1 MRHWK
6 RLFYYLIINVLVSAC
21 TVLAVLTIWE
31 RTHPEMPILSQV
43 NPFAQ
48 ITPMSPRALFPAYDT
63 DEGPI
68 EPTPESVDAT
78 ELPGAPQATETP
90 QAELEYIV
98 QTGDT
103 LGAIAVKFN
112 ITVAEII
119 AVNEIANPDALEV
132 GQVLIILRPF
142 VVVSTQTALPV
153 EEIDAETEVA
163 TATLSSPPANTPPP
177 LTGET
182 RVIID
187 SVIGAGDLAT
197 ERIYLDRIGS
207 GEISLAGW
215 QLVVESGEI
224 FIFPQFTLFESGAV
238 YIYTKSGPATAVT
251 LYWELDHAV
260 WESGKMVVLL
270 DNQGEEHASYQI
282 P

>member
-68 EPTPESVDAT
+68 EPTPESVDAS
-78 ELPGAPQATETP
+78 ELPAALQATETP
-90 QAELEYIV
+90 QAELEYTV

-112 ITVAEII
+112 ITVAEIT

-153 EEIDAETEVA
+153 EEIDVETEVA

-177 LTGET
+177 PTGEA

-187 SVIGAGDLAT
+187 SVIGAGDFAT
-197 ERIYLDRIGS
+197 ERIYLDRIGP

-215 QLVVESGEI
+215 QLVDEIGEI
-224 FIFPQFTLFESGAV
+224 FIFPQFTLFEKGGV
-238 YIYTKSGPATAVT
+238 YIYTRSGPATAVT

-260 WESGKMVVLL
+260 WESGETVVLL
-270 DNQGEEHASYQI
+270 DHQGEEHASYQI

>member
-48 ITPMSPRALFPAYDT
+48 ITPMSPRALFPAYEP
-63 DEGPI
+63 DEGTI
-68 EPTPESVDAT
+68 ELTPESVDAT

-90 QAELEYIV
+90 QAELEYTV

-112 ITVAEII
+112 ITVAEIT
-119 AVNEIANPDALEV
+119 AVNEIANPDTLEV

-142 VVVSTQTALPV
+142 VIVSTQTALPV
-153 EEIDAETEVA
+153 EEIDAETEGA

-177 LTGET
+177 PPGEA

-187 SVIGAGDLAT
+187 SVIGAGDFAT
-197 ERIYLDRIGS
+197 ERIYLDRIGP

-215 QLVVESGEI
+215 QLVDEIGEI
-224 FIFPQFTLFESGAV
+224 FIFPQFTLFEKGGV

-260 WESGKMVVLL
+260 WESGETVILL
-270 DNQGEEHASYQI
+270 DHQGEEHASFQI

>member
-6 RLFYYLIINVLVSAC
+6 RLFYYLIINVIVSAC
-21 TVLAVLTIWE
+21 TVFAVLTYWE

-63 DEGPI
+63 DEVTI
-68 EPTPESVDAT
+68 EHTPEPAVAT
-78 ELPGAPQATETP
+78 ELSAATQATETP
-90 QAELEYIV
+90 QAEIEYIV

-142 VVVSTQTALPV
+142 VVVSTQTSLPA
-153 EEIDAETEVA
+153 EEFSEETDTGSA
-163 TATLSSPPANTPPP
+163 TPASLPTNTPPP
-177 LTGET
+177 TGEA

-197 ERIYLDRIGS
+197 ERIYFDRIGP

-215 QLVVESGEI
+215 QLVDENGEI
-224 FIFPQFTLFESGAV
+224 FIFPEFTLFERGGV
-238 YIYTKSGPATAVT
+238 YIYTRSGPATAVT

-260 WESGKMVVLL
+260 WESGEMVVLL